1 MNEGTGGSAASSGLP
16 DAPGAG
22 VRPESRVRAVV
33 EVLAKALTDYPDQ
46 VRVTESRHRGT
57 VLVELFVA
65 AGDLG
70 RLIGRQGRTAAA
82 IRTLAAIAGEQEGKS
97 VTLEFRENR

>member
-1 MNEGTGGSAASSGLP
+1 MNGAAGGSKAKSGP
-16 DAPGAG
+16 SDAPGNG
-22 VRPESRVRAVV
+22 GGPESRVRAVV
-33 EVLAKALTDYPDQ
+33 EVIAKALTDYPDQ
-46 VRVTESRHRGT
+46 VRVTESRQRGA

-82 IRTLAAIAGEQEGKS
+82 IRTLAATAGEQEGKT
-97 VTLEFRENR
+97 VTLEFRESR